1 MIFSFE
7 LIMVEQNS
15 VQEIIK
21 AFYLLSVTLLRRRNN
36 IPKKTLELSKP
47 LSELDSPRSQVAGG
61 RINDIASTSIASL
74 DNAHP
79 QRANNL

>member
-1 MIFSFE
+1 MIFCFKIDNGLVE
-7 LIMVEQNS
+7 LRSRNYKSLCPFSHPIIM
-15 VQEIIK
+15 K
-21 AFYLLSVTLLRRRNN
+21 TKK